1 MEQNRDDLWRG
12 GAWEQPEPTF
22 VPPPPVHIPPKRKRK
37 RKRKGSRLSR
47 IAVFAGVFAL
57 ICSLTLALVWWSDPF
72 GFRKDGKSD
81 NPFQGI
87 VIEPAQGPGLEL
99 SQAETGTGVE
109 LSILPLAEEALTYA
123 QVYEKNQQ
131 SIVTVHAMDRT
142 GMGQGTGIVLTKDGY
157 IITNAHVIQDAE
169 LAVVVLH
176 NNLEY
181 DASLVG
187 CSEEEDLAV
196 LKIEAE
202 GLVPAEFGDSTLLR
216 VGDEVSALGSP
227 LGYRM
232 TMTQGIIS
240 AINRQLEVEGSTMY
254 LLQTSAA
261 INFGNSGGALL
272 NDRGQVIGVTTVKIV
287 SDDGSTEGLG
297 FAIPTERVKYVVDHL
312 IAGEE
317 IRTPVLGLTVLYD
330 AAAGGLIVQEIQP
343 WSNAVDQGM
352 AVGDV
357 ITAVNGQPI
366 LDSWDLERMKNLQ
379 KVGDTIHLMVKR
391 DGASLKMSV
400 VLEDSAQRYGE
411 GE

>member
-1 MEQNRDDLWRG
+1 MEHNRDDLWQG
-12 GAWEQPEPTF
+12 GPWEQPAPVF
-22 VPPPPVHIPPKRKRK
+22 VPPPPVHIPPKRKK
-37 RKRKGSRLSR
+37 RKRASKGRK
-47 IAVFAGVFAL
+47 IATFFAVFVLINAL
-57 ICSLTLALVWWSDPF
+57 AVGLFWWSDPF
-72 GFRKDGKSD
+72 GLRREDASED
-81 NPFQGI
+81 PLQGSF
-87 VIEPAQGPGLEL
+87 VEPAQSPRLEL
-99 SQAETGTGVE
+99 PQAETGTGVVVP
-109 LSILPLAEEALTYA
+109 IAPLPEQILTYA

-142 GMGQGTGIVLTKDGY
+142 GMGQGTGIVLTEDGY

-169 LAVVVLH
+169 LAVVVLN

-187 CSEEEDLAV
+187 YSEEEDLAV
-196 LKIEAE
+196 LKIQAK

-232 TMTQGIIS
+232 TMTPGIIS

-272 NDRGQVIGVTTVKIV
+272 NDRGQVVGVTTVKII
-287 SDDGSTEGLG
+287 SDDGSTEALG

-317 IRTPVLGLTVLYD
+317 ILTPVLGITVQYD
-330 AAAGGLIVQEIQP
+330 AVAGGLKVLEIQP
-343 WSNAVDQGM
+343 WSDAVVQGM

-379 KVGDTIHLMVKR
+379 NVGDTIHLIIAR
-391 DGASLKMSV
+391 NGEALEMSV
-400 VLEDSAQRYGE
+400 RLEDSAQRYVE
-411 GE
+411 DE

>member
-1 MEQNRDDLWRG
+1 MEQNRDDLWQG
-12 GAWEQPEPTF
+12 GPWERPAPIF
-22 VPPPPVHIPPKRKRK
+22 VPPPPVHIPPKRKK
-37 RKRKGSRLSR
+37 RKLPSRRSKVMMFVS
-47 IAVFAGVFAL
+47 AVVL
-57 ICSLTLALVWWSDPF
+57 ICSLTTVLVWWGDPF
-72 GFRKDGKSD
+72 GLREEHKGQ
-81 NPFQGI
+81 NPLQGSI
-87 VIEPAQGPGLEL
+87 IEPAQSPRLEL
-99 SQAETGTGVE
+99 PQAKTGTGVVVP
-109 LSILPLAEEALTYA
+109 IAPLPEQILTYA

-131 SIVTVHAMDRT
+131 SIVTVHAVDRT
-142 GMGQGTGIVLTKDGY
+142 GMGQGTGIVLTEDGY
-157 IITNAHVIQDAE
+157 IITNAHVIQGAE
-169 LAVVVLH
+169 LAVVVLN

-196 LKIEAE
+196 LKIQAK

-232 TMTQGIIS
+232 TMTPGIIS

-272 NDRGQVIGVTTVKIV
+272 NDRGQVVGVTTVKII
-287 SDDGSTEGLG
+287 SDDGSTEALG

-317 IRTPVLGLTVLYD
+317 IRTPVLGITVQYD
-330 AAAGGLIVQEIQP
+330 AVAGGLKVLEIQP
-343 WSNAVDQGM
+343 WSDAAVQGM

-357 ITAVNGQPI
+357 ITGVNGQPV

-379 KVGDTIHLMVKR
+379 NVGDTIHLVIARNGEALEMFVR
-391 DGASLKMSV
+391 
-400 VLEDSAQRYGE
+400 LEDSAQRYVE
-411 GE
+411 DE